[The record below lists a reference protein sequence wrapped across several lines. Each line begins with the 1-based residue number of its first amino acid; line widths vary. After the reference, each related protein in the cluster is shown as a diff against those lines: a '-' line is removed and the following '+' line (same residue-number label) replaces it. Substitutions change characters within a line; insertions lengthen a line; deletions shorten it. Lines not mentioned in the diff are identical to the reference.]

1 MKAEPALGY
10 RDDEA
15 GSGGDCGNLCKASLL
30 TLAGF
35 GTLAVVNGLGRELA
49 EIKKTYSLISCRTK
63 FLKSLSILLTEKEAV
78 ADKVSRRVDHV
89 KRNV

>member
-49 EIKKTYSLISCRTK
+49 EIKNLFINKLSGQV
-63 FLKSLSILLTEKEAV
+63 FKSLSILSTEKEAV

>member
-35 GTLAVVNGLGRELA
+35 GTLAVVNGLGREFA
-49 EIKKTYSLISCRTK
+49 EIKNLFINKLSCQVFKKSFNSLDRK
-63 FLKSLSILLTEKEAV
+63 GGRGGQSLQESGPCQT
-78 ADKVSRRVDHV
+78 
-89 KRNV
+89 